1 MRDDLLHFTIEVV
14 GKPIAVITHTD
25 LEGAR
30 RLADENADEF
40 AYLGAFE
47 YGADLSVRLARGEER
62 ERWHAAV
69 QAELKEG
76 PQEGVIPPDED
87 RETYTVFLVPV
98 SDPTDEYCR
107 RGREHPVIVPGPGRK
122 GHPTRFP
129 PRRWRAWAPG
139 RARRAGG

>member
-62 ERWHAAV
+62 
-69 QAELKEG
+69 G
-76 PQEGVIPPDED
+76 
-87 RETYTVFLVPV
+87 
-98 SDPTDEYCR
+98 
-107 RGREHPVIVPGPGRK
+107 
-122 GHPTRFP
+122 
-129 PRRWRAWAPG
+129 
-139 RARRAGG
+139 RAGG

>member
-14 GKPIAVITHTD
+14 GKPIAVITHTN

-30 RLADENADEF
+30 QLAEEHADEF

-69 QAELKEG
+69 QSELEE
-76 PQEGVIPPDED
+76 PQDGVIPP
-87 RETYTVFLVPV
+87 
-98 SDPTDEYCR
+98 
-107 RGREHPVIVPGPGRK
+107 H
-122 GHPTRFP
+122 
-129 PRRWRAWAPG
+129 
-139 RARRAGG
+139 

>member
-1 MRDDLLHFTIEVV
+1 MNMRDDLLHFTIEVA

-30 RLADENADEF
+30 QLAEEHADEF

-69 QAELKEG
+69 QAELEES
-76 PQEGVIPPDED
+76 QEGVIPPAED
-87 RETYTVFLVPV
+87 RETYTMFLAPV
-98 SDPTDEYCR
+98 ADPTDEYVDEE
-107 RGREHPVIVPGPGRK
+107 GND
-122 GHPTRFP
+122 
-129 PRRWRAWAPG
+129 WS
-139 RARRAGG
+139 